1 MRISAALPQGVHA
14 LLFESAARRRRLE
27 AGLAARLETAG
38 FSEVVLPVLDYLEPY
53 APLIG
58 GGGGPLGGSERY
70 HLLDRDG
77 ELLALRGD
85 FTPMLARLL
94 APRLPFLPRPLRLY
108 YRGDVVRLEEERPGG
123 QREFYQVGAELL
135 GLRGERAERE
145 MLRLCLELLAEG
157 VPGGGEMSPGA
168 GDRDAGGGEC
178 AVHVVLGFAGALD
191 RPLLAVRGADPA
203 ALALAIERRERAVV
217 RRAAPELLAVVE
229 EGVPEQ
235 PEALGERAG
244 RRLAR
249 LLALRDE
256 LAHRFPAA
264 RLVVDLAEFARHTLH
279 PRLAAATAQPVRGAL
294 SPAMTYYDGL
304 VFRAY
309 VRGAAQP
316 VASGGRYDRLFRALG
331 AEIPA
336 VGFSLGLDTWL
347 AAQAEAPAER
357 PPVEEQRTRPPLPC
371 GRGARGEGDRV
382 NAVKGESA
390 SVPNPGSTTAAS
402 ERRQSLK
409 GDRVNTVKV
418 EPAPTPVQPS
428 TTAARER
435 RQSLKA

>member
-1 MRISAALPQGVHA
+1 VRISAALPPGVHA

-27 AGLAARLETAG
+27 TGLAARLEAAG

-53 APLIG
+53 APLLG
-58 GGGGPLGGSERY
+58 SGRGRSGGSERY

-135 GLRGERAERE
+135 GLRGERAERA
-145 MLRLCLELLAEG
+145 MLRLCLELLA
-157 VPGGGEMSPGA
+157 GGGAGESVAATGTVGA
-168 GDRDAGGGEC
+168 EPSL
-178 AVHVVLGFAGALD
+178 HVVLSFAGALD
-191 RPLLAVRGADPA
+191 GPLLAARGADPL
-203 ALALAIERRERAVV
+203 ALALAIERRERAAV

-229 EGVPEQ
+229 QGVPER
-235 PEALGERAG
+235 PEDLGARAG

-249 LLALRDE
+249 LLALRDD
-256 LAHRFPAA
+256 LARRFPAA

-279 PRLAAATAQPVRGAL
+279 PRLTAAAADPTGAA
-294 SPAMTYYDGL
+294 SPPAMAYYDGL

-309 VRGAAQP
+309 VGRSAQP

-336 VGFSLGLDTWL
+336 VGFSLGLDRWL
-347 AAQAEAPAER
+347 AAVEQASTET
-357 PPVEEQRTRPPLPC
+357 PPVEEQSTRPPLPC

-382 NAVKGESA
+382 DA
-390 SVPNPGSTTAAS
+390 
-402 ERRQSLK
+402 
-409 GDRVNTVKV
+409 VKV
-418 EPAPTPVQPS
+418 ETTPAPAQ
-428 TTAARER
+428 RER
-435 RQSLKA
+435 SQPTKRALRRSA